1 MNWPRWPACTASAGT
16 VMAPEIVSSVRTGGD
31 KLPRPKLAIGVIERA
46 LQMDGSGGRIDD
58 VIDDGERPGGRTIRR
73 ILREGLHLQFAIS
86 AEAPDGGEVLFR
98 HVEIDEEWAP
108 PDGSRR
114 AGRRSP

>member
-1 MNWPRWPACTASAGT
+1 VTIRSFHAVIRLHGVNELASLARLHGFGGT
-16 VMAPEIVSSVRTGGD
+16 VMAPEIVSSVRTAVTNCPGQSF
-31 KLPRPKLAIGVIERA
+31 AIGVIERA

-98 HVEIDEEWAP
+98 A
-108 PDGSRR
+108 R
-114 AGRRSP
+114 